1 MGWLV
6 GGSVVTKERIAFVFP
21 GQGSQQV
28 GMGRDLYDNY
38 AVARNVF
45 KVADAAL
52 GFPLSELCFEGPA
65 EELQLTF
72 NTQPALLTVSVA
84 AWRVLEEHGVQ
95 PDVVAGHSLGEYSA
109 LVAAGA
115 LQFADAVRLV
125 RERGRFMNDAVP
137 AGTGGMGA
145 IIGLDTDV
153 VESLCT
159 QVDDGVVEPATYNS
173 PGQVVVAGHIEA
185 VERCLELAAEAG
197 ARRVQLL
204 NVSGPF
210 HCSLLKPAGERLAEA
225 LEDVVISD
233 PRIPVIAN
241 IDARPVTTAAE
252 IRSALIE
259 QVSRPVLWEQTV
271 RRLVADGTTL
281 MVEVGEGRTLCGLAR
296 RIDRS
301 LECMTCGDSEAVQA
315 VLARIRKDGD
325 A

>member
-145 IIGLDTDV
+145 IIGLDTNV

-225 LEDVVISD
+225 LEDIVISD
-233 PRIPVIAN
+233 PRIPVVAN

>member
-1 MGWLV
+1 M
-6 GGSVVTKERIAFVFP
+6 TKERIAFVFP

-28 GMGRDLYDNY
+28 GMGRDLYDNF
-38 AVARNVF
+38 AQARNVF
-45 KVADAAL
+45 AVADAAL
-52 GFPLSELCFEGPA
+52 GFPLSRLCFDGPA
-65 EELQLTF
+65 EELQLTY

-84 AWRVLEEHGVQ
+84 AWRVLEEHGVR

-115 LQFADAVRLV
+115 LTFADAVRLV
-125 RERGRFMNDAVP
+125 RDRGRFMNDAVP

-145 IIGLDTDV
+145 IIGLETSV

-159 QVDDGVVEPATYNS
+159 QVDNGVVEPATYNS
-173 PGQVVVAGHIEA
+173 PGQVVVAGHLEA

-197 ARRVQLL
+197 ARRVQMLS
-204 NVSGPF
+204 VSGPF

-225 LEDVVISD
+225 LDDVIISD
-233 PRIPVIAN
+233 LRIPVIAN
-241 IDARPVTTAAE
+241 VDARPLTTAAE
-252 IRSALIE
+252 IKRALIE

-281 MVEVGEGRTLCGLAR
+281 MVEVGAGRTLCGLAR
-296 RIDRS
+296 RIERS
-301 LECMTCGDSEAVQA
+301 LECLPCGDGDALQT
-315 VLARIRKDGD
+315 VLARIGKEED

>member
-1 MGWLV
+1 M
-6 GGSVVTKERIAFVFP
+6 TKERIAFVFP

>member
-1 MGWLV
+1 M
-6 GGSVVTKERIAFVFP
+6 TKERIAFVFP

-45 KVADAAL
+45 KVADAVL

>member
-1 MGWLV
+1 M
-6 GGSVVTKERIAFVFP
+6 TKERIAFVFP

-225 LEDVVISD
+225 LEDIVISD

>member
-225 LEDVVISD
+225 LEDIVISD

>member
-1 MGWLV
+1 M
-6 GGSVVTKERIAFVFP
+6 TKERIAFVFP

-45 KVADAAL
+45 KAADAAL